1 MNARYCDAKAGLQ
14 VRLFAMTIPQIT
26 TARTRITLLEPQHA
40 RLLQHYCDS
49 NRAHLAPWEPV
60 RPPGYYTL
68 AACEQRLRDSFQLA
82 QENRGFQFAI
92 LDPASAAMIGA
103 CNFNN
108 IVRGVFQACHLGYS
122 IAATHQGQGLMFEAL
137 QSLLNFVFDELDL
150 HRVMA
155 NYIAHNERS
164 GKLLARL
171 GFEREGYAKKY
182 LKIAGQWQ
190 DHVLTAK
197 VRERD

>member
-1 MNARYCDAKAGLQ
+1 
-14 VRLFAMTIPQIT
+14 MTIAQIAT
-26 TARTRITLLEPQHA
+26 SRTLIAPTRAEHA
-40 RLLQHYCDS
+40 PLLQQYYQS
-49 NRAHLAPWEPV
+49 NAAHLASWEPE
-60 RPPGYYTL
+60 RSAEFYTL
-68 AACEQRLRDSFQLA
+68 AHCEKRLRESMRLSKED
-82 QENRGFQFAI
+82 RGYQFAVF
-92 LDPASAAMIGA
+92 DPADGAIIGV

-108 IVRGVFQACHLGYS
+108 VVRGVFQACHLGYS
-122 IAATHQGQGLMFEAL
+122 ISGTHEGQGLMFEAL
-137 QSLLNFVFDELDL
+137 DALLPMVFEQLDL

-164 GKLLARL
+164 GKVLARL
-171 GFEREGYAKKY
+171 GFEREGYARKY